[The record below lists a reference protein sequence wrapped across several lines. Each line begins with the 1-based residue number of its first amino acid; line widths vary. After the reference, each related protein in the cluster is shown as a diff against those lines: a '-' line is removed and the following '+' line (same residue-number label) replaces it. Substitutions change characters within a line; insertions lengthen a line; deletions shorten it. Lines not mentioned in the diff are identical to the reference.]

1 MVDRNELMTAEELLR
16 MQPPHMRSELIDG
29 RMIIREPGA
38 IPHGRLAMA
47 IGAALH
53 AHVTERRL
61 GAVVAAE
68 TGFILRRDPDTVRA
82 PHVAFISKARLLRA
96 RGKGSTELTPDLV
109 VEVLS
114 PSDRAAA
121 VRTKV
126 ADWLASGARLV
137 WVVDGERR
145 RADVYRADGTSH
157 RIRAADAL
165 DGETVLP
172 GFTLPLHT
180 LLGE

>member
-1 MVDRNELMTAEELLR
+1 MVYRSDLMTAEELLLL
-16 MQPPHMRSELIDG
+16 QPPHMRSELIDG

-53 AHVTERRL
+53 AHVTQRRL
-61 GAVVAAE
+61 VDVVTAE
-68 TGFILRRDPDTVRA
+68 TGFILRRNPDTVRA
-82 PHVAFISKARLLRA
+82 PDAAFISTARLLRA
-96 RGKGSTELTPDLV
+96 RGNGYAELTPNLI

-114 PSDRAAA
+114 PSDRAGE
-121 VRTKV
+121 VRAKV
-126 ADWLASGARLV
+126 ADWLVSGARLV
-137 WVVDGERR
+137 WVIDGERR

-157 RIRAADAL
+157 RISTADSL